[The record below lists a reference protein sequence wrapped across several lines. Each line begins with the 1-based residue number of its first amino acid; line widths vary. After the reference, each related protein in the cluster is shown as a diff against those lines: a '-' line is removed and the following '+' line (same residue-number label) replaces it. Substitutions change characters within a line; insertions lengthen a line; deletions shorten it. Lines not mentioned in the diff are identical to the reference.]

1 MGVKVKEKP
10 PGSGVYYVYIHHE
23 GERRA
28 KKIGPKDLAEEVARQ
43 IEAQLILK
51 SCGLL
56 KKESGSPLFKEY
68 AELWLES
75 YVRTVCRATTYERY
89 KTVLTKYI
97 LPELGA
103 LPIDQIKKPLIKTL
117 LLKLYGSS
125 LSKSSVSLARDVLSG
140 VLGHAADEE
149 LIPANPVIGILKR
162 LKLRRKTTL
171 SIEPMTRE
179 EAACFLEVCHAHF
192 RAWHPFF
199 MTAFR
204 TGMRL
209 GELLALEWGDIDWRG
224 KFIRVKKSYKR
235 GVITGTKTD
244 RDRRVD
250 MSDEL
255 AACLR
260 DLLLTCKKEAVAFG
274 SMCEVVFSRKRVHM
288 EQNYIRRIFK
298 RILVKAGIRELR
310 IHDIRHTFASLL
322 LGNGESPV
330 YVKDQM
336 GHSSIRMTVDIYGH
350 LIPGS
355 NRDAVNRL
363 DSTQPN
369 ATQTQPQKSN
379 GL

>member
-1 MGVKVKEKP
+1 MGVKVKERP
-10 PGSGVYYVYIHHE
+10 SGSGVYYVYVHHA

-56 KKESGSPLFKEY
+56 KKESGSPLFKKY

-103 LPIDQIKKPLIKTL
+103 LPIDQIKKSIVKTL

-149 LIPANPVIGILKR
+149 LIPANPVIGVLKR
-162 LKLRRKTTL
+162 LKLKRKTRL
-171 SIEPMTRE
+171 SIEPMTRKE
-179 EAACFLEVCHAHF
+179 VALFLDICMAHF
-192 RAWHPFF
+192 QEWHPFF

-209 GELLALEWGDIDWRG
+209 GELLALEWGDIDWQG

-235 GVITGTKTD
+235 GVVTGTKTD

-255 AACLR
+255 IECLR
-260 DLLLTCKKEAVAFG
+260 DLQLKHKKEVVAG
-274 SMCEVVFSRKRVHM
+274 KTCNVVFSRKQTHM
-288 EQNYIRRIFK
+288 EQNYIRRVFK
-298 RILVKAGIRELR
+298 RILIKSGIRELR

-322 LGNGESPV
+322 LGNGESLA
-330 YVKDQM
+330 YVKDQL

-369 ATQTQPQKSN
+369 ATQTQPQKLN